1 MMDHAILKGLLQ
13 DYVQSLFDEKIVD
26 ERFSQILIKFE
37 ESDRVIHLINIYLN
51 DVESN
56 LCELT
61 NYMDSINVNFSKLSI
76 LAHNIE
82 EKSTRIGARHVRLAS
97 IHLIEACDQEDQKI
111 VSQALSWMQ
120 HEFAITRNKLQP
132 VLQMEQRIMRLVN
145 NQK

>member
-13 DYVQSLFDEKIVD
+13 DYVQSLFDEIVD